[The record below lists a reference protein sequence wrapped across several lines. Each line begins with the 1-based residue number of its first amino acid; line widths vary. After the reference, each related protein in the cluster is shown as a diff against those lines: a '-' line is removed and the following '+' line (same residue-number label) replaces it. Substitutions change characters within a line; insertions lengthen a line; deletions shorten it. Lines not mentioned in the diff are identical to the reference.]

1 MELWGSGACL
11 SSTLCPS
18 PWGRHDACSSVV
30 VVGGG
35 AGCPCAVRNPHSCA
49 RQAGTPQPC
58 GRAHAEF
65 HVSRQPLFSLL
76 SPSLFSR
83 PPGGEE
89 KYQILRVL
97 YLHLILPTTLH
108 FSSSLCSWWLCLG
121 SGSEEDRGLGAAPL
135 SPGHRPRAA
144 QGAGGVPRA
153 TCRGRHAEGRP
164 RDVQVSSEG
173 QLVPAG
179 PRCSR
184 CFQMFRMK
192 KHFPEKASDVQF
204 AEQTGRGYKHHVR
217 SAWGPQAPGAGG
229 VFGDPPAEW
238 REIQGVHPLAKSLLV
253 I

>member
-1 MELWGSGACL
+1 ME
-11 SSTLCPS
+11 S
-18 PWGRHDACSSVV
+18 PKASAEGR
-30 VVGGG
+30 GGWEREG
-35 AGCPCAVRNPHSCA
+35 DGRRKAG
-49 RQAGTPQPC
+49 AGTPQPC

-83 PPGGEE
+83 PPRGEE

-153 TCRGRHAEGRP
+153 ACRGQHAEGRP

-192 KHFPEKASDVQF
+192 KHFPEK
-204 AEQTGRGYKHHVR
+204 EIKGRGK
-217 SAWGPQAPGAGG
+217 G
-229 VFGDPPAEW
+229 VK
-238 REIQGVHPLAKSLLV
+238 VKNK
-253 I
+253 

>member
-1 MELWGSGACL
+1 MQCA
-11 SSTLCPS
+11 TRTAAH
-18 PWGRHDACSSVV
+18 GRL
-30 VVGGG
+30 
-35 AGCPCAVRNPHSCA
+35 A
-49 RQAGTPQPC
+49 R
-58 GRAHAEF
+58 
-65 HVSRQPLFSLL
+65 L
-76 SPSLFSR
+76 SPAA
-83 PPGGEE
+83 E
-89 KYQILRVL
+89 
-97 YLHLILPTTLH
+97 PTRSFMFLD
-108 FSSSLCSWWLCLG
+108 SLCSLFCP
-121 SGSEEDRGLGAAPL
+121 PL
-135 SPGHRPRAA
+135 YSPGPQEGKKNTKSYVSSTCISFSLPPSISQAACAAGGSVWVQAARRTEVWVHRPRAA

-153 TCRGRHAEGRP
+153 ACRGQHAEGRP

-217 SAWGPQAPGAGG
+217 SVWGPQAPGAGG

-238 REIQGVHPLAKSLLV
+238 GEIQGVHPLAKSLLV